1 MSSTD
6 EGETPTAP
14 RVLVS
19 GAGFAGLTSAFWMLR
34 LGYQVAV
41 VERSPG
47 LKKGGTPVDIKGDT
61 IGIVE
66 RMGIFD
72 AIREKS
78 LPPRL
83 VEFTNIDGGVDV
95 RLEPEP
101 VGVDGTGD
109 GYEIPRDDLLEILFA
124 EIAGDVEMRFNDSIT
139 TLTDIPGGVRASFRD
154 GTDGVFDIV
163 LGCDGNHSTVRMIR
177 FGPEAEY
184 SRFLNNYFTVAI
196 VDETLIPQDT
206 TRILSTPGRTL
217 MLNAYQ
223 DKTDISFLFHSDEEL
238 SYDYRDVQ
246 QQKDILRAMF
256 ADAGPHFTA
265 LIAKMEN
272 ADNFYFDKLS
282 QTKMPHW
289 TAGRV
294 ALVGDAGYCAS
305 PAAGMGGSLAIIG
318 ATALFDAFESADG
331 DVDTAFAEYEKNLR
345 PVVEQIQTM
354 AVDFGLASF
363 FPETEEAIRTRNE
376 RFTAQQERADLG

>member
-1 MSSTD
+1 MSSRD
-6 EGETPTAP
+6 ASETRTGPK
-14 RVLVS
+14 VLVS

-34 LGYQVAV
+34 LGYQVIV

-47 LKKGGTPVDIKGDT
+47 LKKGGTPVDIKDDT

-66 RMGIFD
+66 RMGILD

-101 VGVDGTGD
+101 VGVDGPGD

-124 EIAGDVEMRFNDSIT
+124 EIEGDVEMRFNDSIT

-154 GTDGVFDIV
+154 GRDGEFDIV
-163 LGCDGNHSTVRMIR
+163 LGCDGNHSTVRTMC

-184 SRFLNNYFTVAI
+184 SHFLNNYFTVAI

-217 MLNAYQ
+217 MLNAYE

-246 QQKDILRAMF
+246 QQKDILRATF
-256 ADAGPHFTA
+256 ADAGPQFTA
-265 LIAKMEN
+265 LIAKAEN

-318 ATALFDAFESADG
+318 ATALFDAFKSADG
-331 DVDTAFAEYEKNLR
+331 DVDTAFVEYEKNLR

-376 RFTAQQERADLG
+376 RFTAH